1 MFEFS
6 HFSAVSITDWSPF
19 IRPEAEPHTTQSL
32 AQWLKCILGVELH
45 VSLLVSRLQAQ
56 TLYIYLEIQTLS
68 NTVVHLLINRD
79 GFTSIWGV
87 IHSVCQSSHIIWHH
101 LTSELKMK
109 QDFNSNNLERPQ
121 NISSNFVTEGFQLVT
136 SARWILSRVDSRS
149 AEPRRLLHFCCSSDF
164 PVSAVD
170 LRLSGLFFFLQ
181 TLQLFRC
188 FWESQLQ
195 RSDSFCVRKPFSH
208 RSDNI
213 STSVL
218 RVTVR

>member
-1 MFEFS
+1 M
-6 HFSAVSITDWSPF
+6 
-19 IRPEAEPHTTQSL
+19 SL
-32 AQWLKCILGVELH
+32 CV
-45 VSLLVSRLQAQ
+45 VSRLQAQ

-87 IHSVCQSSHIIWHH
+87 SHSVCQSSHIISHH

-149 AEPRRLLHFCCSSDF
+149 AEPRRLLHFCYSSQTSLF
-164 PVSAVD
+164 LP
-170 LRLSGLFFFLQ
+170 LISGSQACFFFCADFATVQML
-181 TLQLFRC
+181 LR
-188 FWESQLQ
+188 ESAAALRQFLCEETFQSSQ
-195 RSDSFCVRKPFSH
+195 R
-208 RSDNI
+208 
-213 STSVL
+213 
-218 RVTVR
+218 

>member
-1 MFEFS
+1 M
-6 HFSAVSITDWSPF
+6 
-19 IRPEAEPHTTQSL
+19 SL
-32 AQWLKCILGVELH
+32 CV
-45 VSLLVSRLQAQ
+45 VSRLQAQ

-68 NTVVHLLINRD
+68 NTVVHLLINWD

-87 IHSVCQSSHIIWHH
+87 SHSVCQSSHIISHH

-149 AEPRRLLHFCCSSDF
+149 AEPRRLLHFCCSSQTSLF
-164 PVSAVD
+164 LP
-170 LRLSGLFFFLQ
+170 LISGSQACFFFFFLQ

>member
-1 MFEFS
+1 M
-6 HFSAVSITDWSPF
+6 
-19 IRPEAEPHTTQSL
+19 SL
-32 AQWLKCILGVELH
+32 CV
-45 VSLLVSRLQAQ
+45 VSRLQAQ

-170 LRLSGLFFFLQ
+170 LRLSGLFFFFVQ

-218 RVTVR
+218 RVTVRRR